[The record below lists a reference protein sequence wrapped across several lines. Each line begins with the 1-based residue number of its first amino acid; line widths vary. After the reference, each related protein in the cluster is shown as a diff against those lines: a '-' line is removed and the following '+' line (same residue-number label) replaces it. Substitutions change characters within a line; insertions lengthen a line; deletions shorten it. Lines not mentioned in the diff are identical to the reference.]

1 MSSYPQRV
9 ADNILPLSISGE
21 LSEAFKE
28 WSFTEITEDHEDII
42 ENCKLCNQEQLRY
55 HFEIKNKYT
64 HKTLMVGSSCI
75 LKFNVA
81 VYEKNIL
88 LNEKDS
94 KKKLDQFLKKMRLE
108 SCIKALEKLAIRK
121 NNKILKS
128 ALIYYSKNKYLTP
141 KFAFVVF
148 WRLQKN
154 NIDYSPSFFKIS
166 LKKNQFKED
175 LEEMKTSRV
184 HYFWKALSSSQKKL
198 AIEYGHIE
206 PRLIENRKEIK

>member
-1 MSSYPQRV
+1 MSSYPKRV
-9 ADNILPLSISGE
+9 AENILPLSISGE

-28 WSFTEITEDHEDII
+28 WSFTEITEDHEDVI
-42 ENCKLCNQEQLRY
+42 ENCQLCNQEQLRY
-55 HFEIKNKYT
+55 HFEIKNEYT
-64 HKTLMVGSSCI
+64 NERLMVGSSCI

-81 VYEKNIL
+81 VYEKDIR

-94 KKKLDQFLKKMRLE
+94 KNKLDQFLKKMRLE
-108 SCIKALEKLAIRK
+108 SCIKALEKLAISE

-128 ALIYYSKNKYLTP
+128 ALIYYSENKYLTP

-154 NIDYSPSFFKIS
+154 NIDHSPSFFKIS
-166 LKKNQFKED
+166 LKKNQFKKD
-175 LEEMKTSRV
+175 LEEMETSRV

-198 AIEYGHIE
+198 AVEYGHIE
-206 PRLIENRKEIK
+206 PHFIKNIKEKK

>member
-28 WSFTEITEDHEDII
+28 WYFTEITEDHEDII
-42 ENCKLCNQEQLRY
+42 ENCQLCNQEQLRY

-64 HKTLMVGSSCI
+64 QKTLMVGSSCI

-81 VYEKNIL
+81 VYEKDIL

-94 KKKLDQFLKKMRLE
+94 KKKLNQFLKKMRLE
-108 SCIKALEKLAIRK
+108 SCIKALEKLAVK
-121 NNKILKS
+121 ENNIILKN
-128 ALIYYSKNKYLTP
+128 ALTYYSKNKYLTP

-148 WRLQKN
+148 WKLQEK
-154 NIDYSPSFFKIS
+154 NIDHTPSFFKIS
-166 LKKNQFKED
+166 LKKNKFKDD
-175 LEEMKTSRV
+175 LAEMKTSRV

-198 AIEYGHIE
+198 AIEYGHTE
-206 PRLIENRKEIK
+206 PNPIIDMKEI